1 MCLIFLHV
9 LIYKLT
15 RTDITFSCCGIF
27 SISLLQATSY
37 LGKNP
42 YIEEDYH
49 TTQCIQY
56 DKDILKTGSYYNVV
70 VFFFTCVGS
79 FEPSTGRNPTTKPS
93 PNVNVRAIPFLNFA
107 KYLSESATFLQMSD
121 Y

>member
-1 MCLIFLHV
+1 MPLIILYV

-15 RTDITFSCCGIF
+15 RADITFSCCRIF
-27 SISLLQATSY
+27 SISLPQTISY

-42 YIEEDYH
+42 YIEENYH

-56 DKDILKTGSYYNVV
+56 DKHILQKSIFNDL
-70 VFFFTCVGS
+70 FWFWSFTCVGS

-93 PNVNVRAIPFLNFA
+93 PNVNVKTIPFLNFA
-107 KYLSESATFLQMSD
+107 KYLSEVATLLQL
-121 Y
+121 